1 MKLKTVFEYLL
12 KEEEESEIDDLDPV
26 TSDEDNIIEVP
37 SSNFVISLFP
47 NTKTLLFSPQE
58 HTSVTKQV
66 RTLINDLK
74 QEYSVDSVV
83 MKGANAF
90 EVKFDA
96 REDFD
101 AVVDFIKSQVSE
113 VEDSI

>member
-1 MKLKTVFEYLL
+1 MKLKDVFEHLL
-12 KEEEESEIDDLDPV
+12 KETDDLESITGD
-26 TSDEDNIIEVP
+26 DQDNIIYVP
-37 SSNFVISLFP
+37 ESNFSISLFP

-66 RTLINDLK
+66 RTLLNSIK
-74 QEYSVDSVV
+74 QQFRVSSVNE
-83 MKGANAF
+83 KGVGIF
-90 EVKFDA
+90 EVVLDP

-113 VEDSI
+113 VEDPT